1 MWKQIMIRTTKV
13 NLFRV
18 NSVSFSSILEIGDAT
33 HCRPKTNII
42 AVQKEGGV
50 ESDEGYEFD
59 NYSLFR
65 RPKTPFPQKPNVQK
79 KTYNHKKTLHVDAIN
94 ITGVTS
100 SAVVQLGNL
109 KNVLSE
115 ARIKH
120 IRILED
126 EQADSEL
133 NSIR

>member
-1 MWKQIMIRTTKV
+1 MIRTTKV

-33 HCRPKTNII
+33 YCYPKTNII

-50 ESDEGYEFD
+50 ESDEGFEFD
-59 NYSLFR
+59 KYSLFKR
-65 RPKTPFPQKPNVQK
+65 STPPYPPKPNVQK
-79 KTYNHKKTLHVDAIN
+79 RTYNHKKSLHVDAIN

-100 SAVVQLGNL
+100 SAVVQLGNV
-109 KNVLSE
+109 KNVRSE

-126 EQADSEL
+126 EQADGEL

>member
-1 MWKQIMIRTTKV
+1 MIRTTKV
-13 NLFRV
+13 NFFRV
-18 NSVSFSSILEIGDAT
+18 NSVAFSSILEIGDAT
-33 HCRPKTNII
+33 HCYPETNII

-59 NYSLFR
+59 KYSLFD
-65 RPKTPFPQKPNVQK
+65 KQKPPLPPITNVPK
-79 KTYNHKKTLHVDAIN
+79 KTYNHKKSLHVDAIN

-100 SAVVQLGNL
+100 SGVVQLGNL
-109 KNVLSE
+109 KNVE
-115 ARIKH
+115 AESRIKH

-126 EQADSEL
+126 EQADDEL